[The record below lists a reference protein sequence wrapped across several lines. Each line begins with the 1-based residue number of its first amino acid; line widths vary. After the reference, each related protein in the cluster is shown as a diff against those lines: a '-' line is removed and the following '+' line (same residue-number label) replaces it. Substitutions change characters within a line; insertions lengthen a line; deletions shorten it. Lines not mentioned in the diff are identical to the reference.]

1 MKKSFAGLLAAAVFA
16 LGVSQASAMEPKP
29 HHKPHHHHGHS
40 GFSFGIVIG
49 DPYWND
55 PFWDV
60 PVRPVVRGC
69 SVERASQKAHRLG
82 IRHQRIYK
90 SPSVIKVVGTSH
102 GDRVQVKFARAPG
115 CPIIR

>member
-1 MKKSFAGLLAAAVFA
+1 MKKSITGLLAVAA
-16 LGVSQASAMEPKP
+16 LGLGISQASAHDSMP
-29 HHKPHHHHGHS
+29 HHPPHHDRHS
-40 GFSFGIVIG
+40 GFSFGIIIG

-55 PFWDV
+55 PFWDG
-60 PVRPVVRGC
+60 PVRPVVRAC
-69 SVERASQKAHRLG
+69 TVERASQKARNLG